1 MGKIDDMR
9 RQREEQH
16 ARDESAAKARAAGK
30 PGAPAVVVVEAPVA
44 VVEEEATIRVA
55 PTPSLGR
62 RKPVADE
69 EGVCSVCG
77 KLRPLQGGMVASH
90 QKGLGK
96 MCPGSRKPP
105 A

>member
-9 RQREEQH
+9 RQREEQF
-16 ARDESAAKARAAGK
+16 ARDERAARARASAT
-30 PGAPAVVVVEAPVA
+30 PGAAPATVEGAVAPIEA
-44 VVEEEATIRVA
+44 EATLRVA
-55 PTPSLGR
+55 PPSTK

-77 KLRPLQGGMVASH
+77 KVRAVQGGMIASH

-96 MCPGSRKPP
+96 FCPGSRKPP